1 MMAGFFQQ
9 LRLLLW
15 KNGLGVI
22 RQPGWSLVLLIW
34 PVVIFIILAITRSQ
48 FPPVPENTCYVAP
61 RNLPSAGFFP
71 FLQTLMCNTDSSCSN
86 NSYLEDSKSKSLR
99 QRRDVNTHSS
109 PFLLHGLPPL
119 PDLEKFGLAHTIMKR
134 DTSNVTE
141 ILQQWD
147 TWLNSSI
154 QTSSNLTSILDALN
168 NTEQD
173 VLSTILD
180 STDLLKTIFCN
191 ISMSALSDYSPI
203 TSSLEHFCMSSDT
216 ALEVSLSTLNQLMT
230 QLVLQDPAKVIEVV
244 EMSVETINK
253 LQTQSPL
260 WDFLLGLPDVFLK
273 STDQERIMAISDRLK
288 ELKAWNSIQSSS
300 QQANASMDMLNPII
314 DEGIELLNYL
324 QTWEGRNVNISLV
337 DVLVPSNMSLI
348 SPDMATLIQDLQIP
362 LDKVLVLFNRSAFSE
377 SVCTSRSFCDSQQVD
392 IMYEWIDQE
401 KVALQVLLAW
411 SRSATS
417 PADLAFAKDTLGKL
431 FGGYFQGGPN
441 TDFENRDSQPE
452 TLQEQLF
459 LGVGNTVMGWLSGT
473 PSWDYIQT
481 LLMGTYSTM
490 RFATAVMETQL
501 AYVQPLLHN
510 RENLQTTMWSL
521 VQNETGVDNEE
532 PWLDVGQ
539 KLNEVSSVFDGTLVY
554 NVTPAMIL
562 TEWHRLYSTALQFS
576 DSVKEV
582 VELVQGK
589 LFSQIPHNSTV
600 DWSEILLNSGL
611 EEFATMGSIL
621 QNSSQWSTMEPYFQ
635 LAYWIMTFQPNITAP
650 PNCTFTPNDTICNIG
665 FTWEGFI
672 PVVGSLL
679 QEINENPA
687 ALLRPIQ
694 GAESLLKGIMMDTY
708 MNHLQ
713 EFLSSTGGSSQNLSL
728 SLTDMVNQ
736 NLQFLLNIPPTDER
750 DEDSLLAMLNGTLES
765 FGLGQLGVL
774 WSGGLNYS
782 QPNSVVMNILHL
794 LSPESIQMLHSD
806 RKFAVLCDILH
817 ELGELLA
824 PENQIQLERVLN
836 HTNALFGD
844 LALCAASG
852 QDCLS
857 NISQLFQI
865 LPLLDEMMAAGEG
878 GNFTTMPIESN
889 MTFSVAGHILSLL
902 LPRNMSES
910 SAYTMDNVS
919 NMIYLLE
926 QLSGSTN
933 LSINDIQDMLQAL
946 NLTTFDLEQFT
957 HLSEASSLPLLLSK
971 LMELVN
977 ISQCLN
983 PLFQDQAS
991 HIGSTIPECTMQI
1004 IEGLIGFLQAIPMLE
1019 DIHTDST
1026 SILNMVFDKAKEL
1039 FNISSLDTDL
1049 PGVTEEFLSGGSN
1062 YTQLNSVVMNI
1073 LHLLSPE
1080 SIQMLHSEQQFAVLH
1095 DILRKLGEL
1104 LAPEQQ
1110 IHLEGF
1116 LNRTHALFGDL
1127 ALCAASGQDC
1137 LSNVSQLFQI
1147 LPLLDEMMAAGEGGN
1162 ITTMP
1167 IESNM
1172 TFSVAGHILS
1182 LLLPR
1187 NMSESSA
1194 YMMDNVSKI
1203 ISLIEQLSG
1212 STNLSINDIQD
1223 MLQAL
1228 TLTTFDL
1235 EQFTHLSEAS
1245 SLPLLLSKLTELVN
1259 ISRCLN
1265 PLFQDQASHIGST
1278 IPECTM
1284 QIIEGLIGFLQAIP
1298 MLEDIH
1304 TDSTSILNMVFDK
1317 AKELFNISSLD
1328 TDLPGVTEEFLSG
1341 GSNYTQ
1347 LNSVVMNI
1355 LHLLSPES
1363 IQMLHSERQFAVLHD
1378 ILRKLGELLAPEQ
1391 QIHLEGFLNR
1401 THALFG
1407 DLALCAASGQ
1417 DCLSNVSQLFQILP
1431 LLDEMMAAGEGG
1443 NFTMMPIESN
1453 MTFSVAGH
1461 ILSLLLPR
1469 NMSESS
1475 AYMMDNVSKII
1486 SLIEQLS
1493 GSTNLSINDIQ
1504 DMLQALTLT
1513 TFDLE
1518 QFTHLSEASSLPLL
1532 LSKLMELVN
1541 ISQCL
1546 NPLFQDQASHI
1557 GSTIPE
1563 CTMQI
1568 IEGLIGFLQAIPM
1581 LEDIHTDSTSIL
1593 NMVFDKAKELFNI
1606 SSLDTDL
1613 PGVTEEFLSGG
1624 SNYTQL
1630 NSVVMNIL
1638 HLLSPESIQMLHSE
1652 RQFAVL
1658 HDILR
1663 KLGEL
1668 LAPEQQIHLEGFL
1681 NRTHALFGDLALCAA
1696 SGQDCLSNVSQLFQI
1711 LPLLDE
1717 MMAAGEGGNFTT
1729 MPIESNMTFSVAG
1742 HILSLLLPRNMSE
1755 SSAYTMDNVSNM
1767 IYLLEQ
1773 LSGST
1778 NLSMDDIQDMLQAL
1792 NLTTFDLEQFTH
1804 LSEASSLPMLLSKLM
1819 ELVNISQ
1826 CLNPLLQDPVSH
1838 IGSTIPEC
1846 TMQIIEG
1853 LIGFLQ
1859 AIPMFE
1865 GFQTSLTST
1874 LNMVYDEAMK
1884 LRNISSLESA
1894 PLATTDEV
1902 LEVILDSIRLN
1913 LENLNV
1919 ENVTLIKMELDTLE
1933 GLLKMVFDDEYRY
1946 PYYMINSTLMTQQ
1959 SYAQKMYTEIIM
1971 WYLHNLENAT
1981 NPGLNWPHPNSTK

>member
-1 MMAGFFQQ
+1 MAGFFQQ

-48 FPPVPENTCYVAP
+48 FPPVPEDTCYVAP

-71 FLQTLMCNTDSSCSN
+71 FLQTLMCNTDSSCSS

-119 PDLEKFGLAHTIMKR
+119 PDLEKFVLAHTIKKR

-147 TWLNSSI
+147 RWLNSSI
-154 QTSSNLTSILDALN
+154 QTSSNLSFILDALN

-173 VLSTILD
+173 VFSTILD
-180 STDLLKTIFCN
+180 STDTLKTIFCN
-191 ISMSALSDYSPI
+191 ISMSALADYSSI
-203 TSSLEHFCMSSDT
+203 SSTLERLCMSSDT
-216 ALEVSLSTLNQLMT
+216 ALEVSLSTLNQLMA
-230 QLVLQDPAKVIEVV
+230 QLVLQDPMKVIETV
-244 EMSVETINK
+244 EMSVETLDK

-273 STDQERIMAISDRLK
+273 STDQERIMAIADSLM

-348 SPDMATLIQDLQIP
+348 SPEMATLMQDQQIP
-362 LDKVLVLFNRSAFSE
+362 LNKVLVLFNRSAFSE
-377 SVCTSRSFCDSQQVD
+377 FVCTSRSICDGQQID
-392 IMYEWIDQE
+392 IIYGQIDKE

-431 FGGYFQGGPN
+431 FGDYFQGGPN
-441 TDFENRDSQPE
+441 TGSENRDSQPE

-459 LGVGNTVMGWLSGT
+459 LGVGNTVLGWLSGT
-473 PSWDYIQT
+473 PSWNYIQT
-481 LLMGTYSTM
+481 LLTGTYSAM

-510 RENLQTTMWSL
+510 QENLQETMLSL
-521 VQNETGVDNEE
+521 IQNETEVDNEE

-539 KLNEVSSVFDGTLVY
+539 KLNQLSSVFDGTLMY

-576 DSVKEV
+576 NSTMEV
-582 VELVQGK
+582 VELVQEK

-611 EEFATMGSIL
+611 EEFAMIGSVL

-713 EFLSSTGGSSQNLSL
+713 EFLSGTGGSPQNLSL
-728 SLTDMVNQ
+728 SLTDLVNQ

-782 QPNSVVMNILHL
+782 QPNSVIMNILHL
-794 LSPESIQMLHSD
+794 LSPESIQMLKSD

-824 PENQIQLERVLN
+824 PENQIQLECVLN

-857 NISQLFQI
+857 NVSRLFQI
-865 LPLLDEMMAAGEG
+865 LPLLEEMMAAGEG
-878 GNFTTMPIESN
+878 GNFTMMPIESN
-889 MTFSVAGHILSLL
+889 MTLSVAGHILSLL

-910 SAYTMDNVS
+910 SAYMMDNVS
-919 NMIYLLE
+919 KIIYLLE
-926 QLSGSTN
+926 QLSGSPN

-957 HLSEASSLPLLLSK
+957 HHPEASSLPLLLSK
-971 LMELVN
+971 LMEIIN

-983 PLFQDQAS
+983 PLLQDPAS

-1026 SILNMVFDKAKEL
+1026 SILNMVFDEAKEL
-1039 FNISSLDTDL
+1039 LNISGLETDL
-1049 PGVTEEFLSGGSN
+1049 PGVTEELLLKASN

-1080 SIQMLHSEQQFAVLH
+1080 SIQMLHSQRQFAVLD

-1116 LNRTHALFGDL
+1116 LNRTNALFGDL

-1137 LSNVSQLFQI
+1137 LSNVSRLFQI
-1147 LPLLDEMMAAGEGGN
+1147 LPMLEEMMAAREGGN
-1162 ITTMP
+1162 FTRMP

-1172 TFSVAGHILS
+1172 TLSVAGHILS
-1182 LLLPR
+1182 LLLPQ

-1203 ISLIEQLSG
+1203 IYILEQLSG
-1212 STNLSINDIQD
+1212 SPNLSINDIQD

-1228 TLTTFDL
+1228 NLTTFDL
-1235 EQFTHLSEAS
+1235 EQFTHHPEAS
-1245 SLPLLLSKLTELVN
+1245 SLPLLLSKLMELVN
-1259 ISRCLN
+1259 ISQCLN
-1265 PLFQDQASHIGST
+1265 PLLQDTASLTGST

-1304 TDSTSILNMVFDK
+1304 TDFTSILNMVFDE
-1317 AKELFNISSLD
+1317 AKELLNVSGLE
-1328 TDLPGVTEEFLSG
+1328 TDLPGVTEELLSKA
-1341 GSNYTQ
+1341 SNYTQ

-1363 IQMLHSERQFAVLHD
+1363 IQMLHSQRQFAVLDD

-1391 QIHLEGFLNR
+1391 QIHLEGFLNC
-1401 THALFG
+1401 THGLFG

-1417 DCLSNVSQLFQILP
+1417 DCLSNISQLFQILP
-1431 LLDEMMAAGEGG
+1431 LLEEMMAAGEGG
-1443 NFTMMPIESN
+1443 NFTRMPIESN
-1453 MTFSVAGH
+1453 MT
-1461 ILSLLLPR
+1461 L
-1469 NMSESS
+1469 
-1475 AYMMDNVSKII
+1475 
-1486 SLIEQLS
+1486 
-1493 GSTNLSINDIQ
+1493 
-1504 DMLQALTLT
+1504 
-1513 TFDLE
+1513 
-1518 QFTHLSEASSLPLL
+1518 
-1532 LSKLMELVN
+1532 
-1541 ISQCL
+1541 
-1546 NPLFQDQASHI
+1546 
-1557 GSTIPE
+1557 
-1563 CTMQI
+1563 
-1568 IEGLIGFLQAIPM
+1568 
-1581 LEDIHTDSTSIL
+1581 
-1593 NMVFDKAKELFNI
+1593 
-1606 SSLDTDL
+1606 
-1613 PGVTEEFLSGG
+1613 
-1624 SNYTQL
+1624 
-1630 NSVVMNIL
+1630 
-1638 HLLSPESIQMLHSE
+1638 
-1652 RQFAVL
+1652 
-1658 HDILR
+1658 
-1663 KLGEL
+1663 
-1668 LAPEQQIHLEGFL
+1668 
-1681 NRTHALFGDLALCAA
+1681 
-1696 SGQDCLSNVSQLFQI
+1696 
-1711 LPLLDE
+1711 
-1717 MMAAGEGGNFTT
+1717 
-1729 MPIESNMTFSVAG
+1729 SVAG

-1755 SSAYTMDNVSNM
+1755 SSAYTMDNISNI

-1773 LSGST
+1773 LSGSP
-1778 NLSMDDIQDMLQAL
+1778 NLSINDIQDMLQAL
-1792 NLTTFDLEQFTH
+1792 NLTTFDLEQFRH
-1804 LSEASSLPMLLSKLM
+1804 LSEDSSLPLLLSKLM

-1826 CLNPLLQDPVSH
+1826 CLNPLLQDPASLTD
-1838 IGSTIPEC
+1838 STKPEC

-1853 LIGFLQ
+1853 LTGFLQ

-1865 GFQTSLTST
+1865 GFQTNLTST

-1884 LRNISSLESA
+1884 LRNISSLESD
-1894 PLATTDEV
+1894 PLAMTDEV

-1933 GLLKMVFDDEYRY
+1933 GLLKMLFDDEYRY

-1959 SYAQKMYTEIIM
+1959 SYAQKMYTEISM

-1981 NPGLNWPHPNSTK
+1981 SDSMFREILYPFIHMTEMMATINAAQANFSTLVSNQIQDLTGHIQTPLNDEDLNLISNAIVSLMQGELQLIKLNLDLQQTFYDSLGLQTNTSLPAGIEAEIQNYFNLMQSWITNPQITLAFSKIFQWNNNLTDFATPAMDLEQLIQALAPLLSPEEQVYINKAEQVLQSLNYTLQLGQTDTGLQSENFTEAIMDSVRVILENMFNYTDPTYTDDNIVNVLYNSLQLLLSPNISYSQAQELMIEVAHQRQKALSVPLLQILLRY